1 MTLLK
6 TVSTLDIPAL
16 RFGEREAIRM
26 LAKAGF
32 DGCDWSMFTYTRPDG
47 FFNRPDWREEAKV
60 FKKIADENHIPFLQA
75 HAPFPSDV
83 PGDPDATAKIREY
96 LLLSLEACSL
106 VECPYVIIHPVD
118 SFPSAVDPMMREEA
132 YRLNVEFYGS
142 LIPRARELG
151 VRICLENMFGHNRRY
166 DRIVPRGFSTAE
178 EMAKCIDELSGGID
192 ACLDVGHAVLVNDTM
207 DHMARVLGPRLKTLH
222 VHSNDGVHDRHTAPL
237 VHPMDWESFG
247 KALYDIGFTG
257 AITLEAD
264 TFLVPLPDDMIQLG
278 LEFLAAN
285 ARYVASLVKP

>member
-151 VRICLENMFGHNRRY
+151 VRICLETC
-166 DRIVPRGFSTAE
+166 SAT
-178 EMAKCIDELSGGID
+178 
-192 ACLDVGHAVLVNDTM
+192 
-207 DHMARVLGPRLKTLH
+207 
-222 VHSNDGVHDRHTAPL
+222 
-237 VHPMDWESFG
+237 
-247 KALYDIGFTG
+247 TG
-257 AITLEAD
+257 ATTASSPAASAPPKRWQNAS
-264 TFLVPLPDDMIQLG
+264 TSFRAGSTPAWTWDMRSWSTTPWTIWRG
-278 LEFLAAN
+278 SWGP
-285 ARYVASLVKP
+285 V